1 MSEGR
6 TNWWIA
12 VVGWLLF
19 PGFLSAQEV
28 TFSQY
33 RMAPLSLNPA
43 EVAAFPDWR
52 AIAHYRLQ
60 QMAGDVGFRST
71 QFSLMRPLYR
81 EKRRYAGVGLSVL
94 DDRSAGPDWF
104 RFQRV
109 GLSVA
114 YNVPLKRRQYLSL
127 GMQTCFQSKRI
138 TLEDV
143 RTGSQF
149 RPGSGFDPALGSG
162 DEADGLQTGYFSV
175 NAGGLWYAVD
185 RHERT
190 VAYAGLSLF
199 QLNRPRDSF
208 FALTDPLPVNLNV
221 YGGWRLV
228 DRGPSTVSP
237 ELRWQYQMGQHQL
250 NAGVRLAYRLDGR
263 YANAAT
269 APRLEVI
276 PRYTVNRNASLAV
289 QWHQGDYIFGVSYDT
304 DASFNASKNPLRS
317 AFELVVAW
325 HPPVHPKEKKRHQQ
339 KKKVRQAP
347 ATVSRNILR
356 VASQPIASDI
366 RLAPVSQPVDAPA
379 VGHNPYQGSLA
390 VQSLTLTVEFGFNR
404 AALTPEAT
412 EALRS
417 IVGFLQQH
425 PDLGV
430 TLTGH
435 ADGVGTPAAN
445 EQISWQ
451 RARAVRYYLLAKGIS
466 ERRIKTMGRGDQK
479 PLYPNTSE
487 ALRAKNRR
495 VEISFSPQ

>member
-6 TNWWIA
+6 TNWWMA

-43 EVAAFPDWR
+43 EVATSPDWR
-52 AIAHYRLQ
+52 AIAHYRRQHL
-60 QMAGDVGFRST
+60 AGDVGFRST

-81 EKRRYAGVGLSVL
+81 GKRRYAGVGLSVL
-94 DDRSAGPDWF
+94 DDRSAGPGWF

-127 GMQTCFQSKRI
+127 GMQSRFQSKRI
-138 TLEDV
+138 TLDGV

-149 RPGSGFDPALGSG
+149 LPGSGFDPALGSG
-162 DEADGLQTGYFSV
+162 EGANGWQTSYFSV
-175 NAGGLWYAVD
+175 DAGGQWYAVD

-199 QLNRPRDSF
+199 QLNRPRDTF
-208 FALTDPLPVNLNV
+208 FALTDPLSVGLNA
-221 YGGWRLV
+221 YGGWQLV
-228 DRGPSTVSP
+228 ARGRSTVSP
-237 ELRWQYQMGQHQL
+237 ELRWQYQAGQHLL
-250 NAGVRLAYRLDGR
+250 NAGIRFAYRLEGR
-263 YANAAT
+263 YANGPT

-276 PRYTVNRNASLAV
+276 PRYTMNRNASLVV
-289 QWHQGDYIFGVSYDT
+289 QWHQGDYTLAVSYDT

-325 HPPVHPKEKKRHQQ
+325 HPPVHPKEKKRRRR
-339 KKKVRQAP
+339 KKANQVP
-347 ATVSRNILR
+347 ATVWRIPR
-356 VASQPIASDI
+356 VASQPVASDFK
-366 RLAPVSQPVDAPA
+366 LSPVSRLVNSPA
-379 VGHNPYQGSLA
+379 VVRDPYWGSLA
-390 VQSLTLTVEFGFNR
+390 VQSLTLTVEFGFDR
-404 AALTPEAT
+404 AALTPVAE
-412 EALRS
+412 EALRG
-417 IVGFLQQH
+417 IVGFLQQY
-425 PDLGV
+425 PDLSV

-435 ADGVGTPAAN
+435 ADGVGTSEAN
-445 EQISWQ
+445 ERISWQ
-451 RARAVRYYLLAKGIS
+451 RARAVRDHLLSEGIS
-466 ERRIKTMGRGDQK
+466 DRRVKTIGRGDEE

-487 ALRAKNRR
+487 ARRAKNRR

>member
-1 MSEGR
+1 MSKGR
-6 TNWWIA
+6 TNRWIT

-43 EVAAFPDWR
+43 EVATSPDWR
-52 AIAHYRLQ
+52 AIAHYRRQ

-71 QFSLMRPLYR
+71 QFSLMRPLYWG
-81 EKRRYAGVGLSVL
+81 KRRYAGVGLSVL
-94 DDRSAGPDWF
+94 DDRSAGPGWF

-114 YNVPLKRRQYLSL
+114 YNVPLKQRQYLSL
-127 GMQTCFQSKRI
+127 GVQTRLQSKRI
-138 TLEDV
+138 TLDGV

-149 RPGSGFDPALGSG
+149 RPGSGFDPALSSG
-162 DEADGLQTGYFSV
+162 EAVNGWQTSYFSV
-175 NAGGLWYAVD
+175 DAGGQWYAVD

-199 QLNRPRDSF
+199 QLNRPLDTF
-208 FALTDPLPVNLNV
+208 FALTDPLPVELNA
-221 YGGWRLV
+221 YGGWQLV
-228 DRGPSTVSP
+228 DRGRSTVSP
-237 ELRWQYQMGQHQL
+237 ELLWQYQAGQHLL
-250 NAGVRLAYRLDGR
+250 NAGIRFAYQLEGRFADGP
-263 YANAAT
+263 T

-289 QWHQGDYIFGVSYDT
+289 QWHQEDYTLGMSYDT
-304 DASFNASKNPLRS
+304 DASVNASQNPLRS
-317 AFELVVAW
+317 AFELVVVW
-325 HPPVHPKEKKRHQQ
+325 HPPVHPKEKRKRRR
-339 KKKVRQAP
+339 KKTASRVP
-347 ATVSRNILR
+347 ATVSRGIPP
-356 VASQPIASDI
+356 VASQLVASDFK
-366 RLAPVSQPVDAPA
+366 LPA
-379 VGHNPYQGSLA
+379 VSRSVIFPAVVRDPYGSLA
-390 VQSLTLTVEFGFNR
+390 VRSLTLTVEFGFDR
-404 AALTPEAT
+404 AALTPVAE
-412 EALRS
+412 EALRE

-425 PDLGV
+425 PDLMV

-435 ADGVGTPAAN
+435 ADGVGTPEAN

-451 RARAVRYYLLAKGIS
+451 RARRVRDYLLAKGIS
-466 ERRIKTMGRGDQK
+466 DRRIKMMGRGDQE

-495 VEISFSPQ
+495 VEIGFSPQ

>member
-6 TNWWIA
+6 TNRWIA

-43 EVAAFPDWR
+43 EVAASPNWR
-52 AIAHYRLQ
+52 AIAHYRHQ
-60 QMAGDVGFRST
+60 QMVGDVGFRST
-71 QFSLMRPLYR
+71 QFSLVRPLYWG
-81 EKRRYAGVGLSVL
+81 KRRYAGVGLSVL
-94 DDRSAGPDWF
+94 DDRSAGPGWF

-127 GMQTCFQSKRI
+127 GLQTRFQSKRI
-138 TLEDV
+138 TLDDV

-162 DEADGLQTGYFSV
+162 EAANGWQTSYFSV
-175 NAGGLWYAVD
+175 DAGGQWYAVD

-199 QLNRPRDSF
+199 QLNRPRDTF
-208 FALTDPLPVNLNV
+208 FAPSDPLPVGLNA
-221 YGGWRLV
+221 YGGWPLAAQGR
-228 DRGPSTVSP
+228 STVSP
-237 ELRWQYQMGQHQL
+237 ELRWQYQAGQHLL
-250 NAGVRLAYRLDGR
+250 NAGIRFAYRLGN
-263 YANAAT
+263 YANVPT

-276 PRYTVNRNASLAV
+276 PRYTVNRNASLV
-289 QWHQGDYIFGVSYDT
+289 MQWHQQEYTMGVSYDT
-304 DASFNASKNPLRS
+304 DASINASQNPLRS

-325 HPPVHPKEKKRHQQ
+325 HPPVQPKEKKRRRR

-347 ATVSRNILR
+347 TTVSRGISR
-356 VASQPIASDI
+356 VAAQPLASDFQ
-366 RLAPVSQPVDAPA
+366 LPPVSRSVASSA
-379 VGHNPYQGSLA
+379 VVRDPNGSLA
-390 VQSLTLTVEFGFNR
+390 VRSLTLAVEFGFNR
-404 AALTPEAT
+404 AALTSVAE
-412 EALRS
+412 EALRD

-425 PDLGV
+425 PDVGV

-451 RARAVRYYLLAKGIS
+451 RARVVRHHLLSEGIS
-466 ERRIKTMGRGDQK
+466 DQRIKTMGRGNQE

-495 VEISFSPQ
+495 VDISFSRR